1 MTYICDA
8 VPGIDKNDAE
18 LLELSSLLSLLPIH
32 TNRPDEARFRNPNGV
47 HMKLANFVR
56 FDPAREGA
64 GLSGGNKLEADVWE
78 TYGKDPTQ
86 LHEVVNAIKGHTH
99 EKGVWHQPVEDEGEA
114 GANEGKLLYRAL
126 RAANSSFKVANS
138 GRTSSAPELAQPSCK
153 AIIPADMNKKSLSIT
168 PSLYRTGKR

>member
-1 MTYICDA
+1 MWRKLEDLGFDVEVTQRRNPPWTREELILALDLYLRRG
-8 VPGIDKNDAE
+8 PGIDKNDPE

-86 LHEVVNAIKGHTH
+86 LEAQTVVPSRLDPPH
-99 EKGVWHQPVEDEGEA
+99 
-114 GANEGKLLYRAL
+114 LL
-126 RAANSSFKVANS
+126 
-138 GRTSSAPELAQPSCK
+138 
-153 AIIPADMNKKSLSIT
+153 
-168 PSLYRTGKR
+168 

>member
-1 MTYICDA
+1 MHRPFEVLMFA
-8 VPGIDKNDAE
+8 VMVPSGLCSADYHARLAMKAIRVLPLGRVRVLGGACAARPTVTVASQT
-18 LLELSSLLSLLPIH
+18 LLLTKTQTCFKIPLP
-32 TNRPDEARFRNPNGV
+32 T
-47 HMKLANFVR
+47 
-56 FDPAREGA
+56 
-64 GLSGGNKLEADVWE
+64 SGYPLK
-78 TYGKDPTQ
+78 
-86 LHEVVNAIKGHTH
+86 
-99 EKGVWHQPVEDEGEA
+99 KGVWHQPVEDEGEA